1 MFDKVLNTYATT
13 YGIINDS
20 FSNSGCL
27 LDTMKEPSIVTII
40 TDGTNLRVVLY
51 RVDNVLPY
59 SAIALPRLCNNAK
72 QPYFIIIIAPLCN
85 TRPIF

>member
-20 FSNSGCL
+20 SSNSACL

-40 TDGTNLRVVLY
+40 NDGTNLRVVLY

-59 SAIALPRLCNNAK
+59 FVTIAPRCNKVVLLCNSSSPA
-72 QPYFIIIIAPLCN
+72 L
-85 TRPIF
+85 

>member
-51 RVDNVLPY
+51 RVDSVLPY
-59 SAIALPRLCNNAK
+59 SVT
-72 QPYFIIIIAPLCN
+72 IAPLCN
-85 TRPIF
+85 KVALLCNSSSPAL